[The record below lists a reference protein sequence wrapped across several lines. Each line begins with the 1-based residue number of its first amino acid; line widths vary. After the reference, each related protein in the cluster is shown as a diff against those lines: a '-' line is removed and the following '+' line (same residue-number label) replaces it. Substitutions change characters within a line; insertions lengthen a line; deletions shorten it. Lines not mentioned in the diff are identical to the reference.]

1 MTSLLE
7 DIDASIAEV
16 NNALKDST
24 THLPIIA
31 CGSALHYLK
40 HTRQKVVDMANSL
53 DDLGFHVGLDI
64 TGKRV
69 FVLAYSDV
77 EEMIGKVKP
86 KE

>member
-7 DIDASIAEV
+7 DIDASITEV

-40 HTRQKVVDMANSL
+40 QLRQKVVELIDQANNIRLADVNCDPNDMRDKIL
-53 DDLGFHVGLDI
+53 EMLGEKI
-64 TGKRV
+64 TK
-69 FVLAYSDV
+69 
-77 EEMIGKVKP
+77 
-86 KE
+86 